1 MDLSATISKS
11 LSTSLMPGPSSKTQ
25 KDKRIS
31 TKPDTTVLAA
41 VALQDHIIRNL
52 QLQNHSLSDT
62 FKTKERNKMNCYR
75 LVNRN
80 TVKPVVDTGI
90 KRNEKKEIKEDEERE
105 YVLDPKPSGLT
116 LAQKMGLVE
125 APNAPLTANEWH
137 LVKKRSMQQGDS
149 AQPCAICREE
159 FGLQQQVLLSCS
171 HVFHRICLQAFE
183 KFSGRRSCP
192 MCRKEQYQTR
202 VIHDGAR
209 LYRMKCATRIQSHW
223 RGYIVRKWYKQL
235 RHTVPPKDKKLRKRF
250 YEDKLHEINDRLVR
264 SCNINIDDLFS
275 EIDHSVATSR
285 RVLQQFERQYVRT
298 ISEEEWV
305 QIQIKAIQRETFD
318 CPICITPL
326 DHLSNILYQAEGP
339 GRGEKSGSLVRQTV
353 LLSCSHTFHYACLQ
367 AFEDFSEGENHICP
381 LCRSTYEKKVL
392 SNKL

>member
-1 MDLSATISKS
+1 MDLNATISKS
-11 LSTSLMPGPSSKTQ
+11 LNTSMMPGPSSKTQ
-25 KDKRIS
+25 NDKHIS

-80 TVKPVVDTGI
+80 TVKAVVDTGI
-90 KRNEKKEIKEDEERE
+90 KRNEKKEIKKDEERE
-105 YVLDPKPSGLT
+105 YVLDPKPPGLT

-125 APNAPLTANEWH
+125 APKEPLTANEWQ
-137 LVKKRSMQQGDS
+137 LVKKRSVQQGDS

-171 HVFHRICLQAFE
+171 HVFHRVCLQAFE
-183 KFSGRRSCP
+183 KFSGRKSCP

-235 RHTVPPKDKKLRKRF
+235 RRTVPPKDKKLRKRF

-264 SCNINIDDLFS
+264 SCSINIDELFS

-285 RVLQQFERQYVRT
+285 RVLQRFESQYVQT
-298 ISEEEWV
+298 ISEEEWE
-305 QIQIKAIQRETFD
+305 QIQIKASQREIFD

-326 DHLSNILYQAEGP
+326 DRLSNISCQADGP
-339 GRGEKSGSLVRQTV
+339 GRGEKSDSIVRQAV
-353 LLSCSHTFHYACLQ
+353 LLSCSHTFHYTCLQ

-381 LCRSTYEKKVL
+381 LCRSTYEKKIL

>member
-250 YEDKLHEINDRLVR
+250 YEDK
-264 SCNINIDDLFS
+264 
-275 EIDHSVATSR
+275 
-285 RVLQQFERQYVRT
+285 
-298 ISEEEWV
+298 
-305 QIQIKAIQRETFD
+305 AIQRETFD